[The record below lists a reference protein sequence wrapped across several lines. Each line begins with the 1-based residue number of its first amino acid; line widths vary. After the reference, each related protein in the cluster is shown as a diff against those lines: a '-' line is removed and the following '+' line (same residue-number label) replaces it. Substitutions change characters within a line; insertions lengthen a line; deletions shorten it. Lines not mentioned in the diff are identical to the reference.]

1 MTTQPTGGATIL
13 EVEGLAKTFTMHL
26 RGGVRLP
33 VVADAAFSVAAGEC
47 VVLGGPSGAGKS
59 SVLKIVAGTYAANH
73 GAVRVRHRGGMVDT
87 TRLSA
92 REMGAVRR
100 ETIADVT
107 QFLRAIPRVPAID
120 LVAAAGTGETARDEA
135 AHLLTRLNLPER
147 LWSLPPATFSGGE
160 KQRVNIAAGFIRR
173 TPLLLVDEPT
183 ASLDHA
189 NREVVVELIREKKAA
204 GTAVLGI
211 FHDRD
216 VRDAVCDRVVDVT
229 KFAPGDA
236 A

>member
-1 MTTQPTGGATIL
+1 MTTIL
-13 EVEGLAKTFTMHL
+13 EVEDLAKTFTMHL
-26 RGGVRLP
+26 RDGVRLP
-33 VVADAAFSVAAGEC
+33 VVEGVSFQVSAGEC

-59 SVLKIVAGTYAANH
+59 SVLKIVAGTYAANA
-73 GAVRVRHRGGMVDT
+73 GAVRVRHRGVLVDT

-92 REMGAVRR
+92 RDMGAVRR

-107 QFLRAIPRVPAID
+107 QFLRAIPRVAAID
-120 LVAAAGTGETARDEA
+120 LVAAAGGGGETAREEA
-135 AHLLTRLNLPER
+135 AVLLARLNLPER
-147 LWSLPPATFSGGE
+147 LWDLPPATFSGGE
-160 KQRVNIAAGFIRR
+160 KQRVNIAAGFIRK

-189 NREVVVELIREKKAA
+189 NRDVVVRLIGEKKAA

-211 FHDRD
+211 FHDPE
-216 VRDAVCDRVVDVT
+216 VRDAVCERVVDVT
-229 KFAPGDA
+229 RFAPREA

>member
-1 MTTQPTGGATIL
+1 MTTIL
-13 EVEGLAKTFTMHL
+13 EVENLAKTFTMHL
-26 RGGVRLP
+26 RGGVTLP
-33 VVADAAFSVAAGEC
+33 VVSGVSFEVAAGEC

-59 SVLKIVAGTYAANH
+59 SVLKIVAGTYAANA
-73 GAVRVRHRGGMVDT
+73 GAVCVRHRGALVDT
-87 TRLSA
+87 TTLTA
-92 REMGAVRR
+92 REISAVRR
-100 ETIADVT
+100 ETVADVT
-107 QFLRAIPRVPAID
+107 QFLRAIPRVAAID
-120 LVAAAGTGETARDEA
+120 LVAAAGVGETARDEA
-135 AHLLTRLNLPER
+135 AALLTRLNLPER

-189 NREVVVELIREKKAA
+189 NRDVVVELIGEKKAA

-211 FHDRD
+211 FHDRE
-216 VRDAVCDRVVDVT
+216 VRDAVCDRIVDVT
-229 KFAPGDA
+229 QFAPREA